1 MPARPLTAID
11 GEIAETT
18 ESDLVAPVP
27 FAATVE
33 GLEPDAVLLRVAGRA
48 VRARRAASLL
58 LEPCAGDRVL
68 GARDGDAHYVLA
80 VLERRSGERQRLRL
94 GGDAVLQV
102 DRGSLALE
110 ADRGVEIRTP
120 GDVTVAAG
128 RGIVATASSTR
139 WVSSTFAYVGRT
151 ATATLD
157 TWSVVADRLETVAR
171 SLLQRL
177 SFSVREVEGPDHLR
191 CTDLDHRA
199 SGTASLRGNHTLVS
213 ARELVK
219 VDAGQIHL
227 G

>member
-1 MPARPLTAID
+1 MHVLPTTDTDRPAAD
-11 GEIAETT
+11 AAV
-18 ESDLVAPVP
+18 S

-33 GLEPDAVLLRVAGRA
+33 GIEPDAVVVRLAGRA
-48 VRARRAASLL
+48 VRARIAASLL
-58 LEPCAGDRVL
+58 LEPSTGDRVV
-68 GARDGDAHYVLA
+68 GVRDGDDHYVLA
-80 VLERRSGERQRLRL
+80 VLARPSGEPKRLKL
-94 GGDAVLQV
+94 TGDAVIQV
-102 DRGSLALE
+102 DRGALALE
-110 ADRGVEIRTP
+110 ADRGIEIRTP
-120 GDVTVAAG
+120 GDVAISAG
-128 RGIVATASSTR
+128 RGIVGTASSTR
-139 WVSSTFAYVGRT
+139 WVSSTFAFVGRT

-199 SGTASLRGNHTLVS
+199 SGTASLRGTNTLLS
-213 ARELVK
+213 ARDLVK